1 MLAKLSLVI
10 PIKQGGFMFST
21 IKSALYRI
29 PLALALVVWALSGS
43 ALSQGQDGS
52 LRGEVKDS
60 TGAIVSG
67 AKVIAVNES
76 TGVARETTSS
86 SVGTYSFPNLLVGKY
101 TVTVEASGFKK
112 SVRKNVAILANQV
125 SEAHAALEVGNIEN
139 TVEVTGSELV
149 TTTSSQIGGSL
160 TERGFDLP
168 NPVLGGNPLNFAV
181 LFPNTTTQAGGVA
194 GMGGS
199 VGGNR
204 PRNNNFTIDGV
215 DNNDVA
221 VTGPLSPVIADS
233 VAEFNLLTNQFSA
246 EYGHS
251 TAGQFNVIT
260 KSGTNELHGS
270 AWYYGQNRN
279 LNANDNLVNAAIKA
293 GDIPGAPRY
302 DFNRTGGSAGA
313 PIIKNK
319 LFFFG
324 AYEYQTRGRAATGV
338 TVLTP
343 TSAGLSTLN
352 SLAANSAVRAVL
364 AQLPTASAA
373 TDTDTVNG
381 QTIPVGPFQAFA
393 PDFFTQ
399 HDFQTNVDATLGAH
413 QLRGRF
419 LYDRFRQPNV
429 NPDLPLPQFTGNLA
443 VDNRKVVFTDVWT
456 LSPRLVNDFR
466 TSYSRNVFGLTVPDA
481 FSNFP
486 NVAIDNLGLSFG
498 PDGAAPQSGVQNVYQ
513 FLNNL
518 SYLTGRHQLKG
529 GVEFRHWIAPANFLP
544 RARGEFGYSNL
555 ETLVNDLVPD
565 GLNGALR
572 GAGSG
577 FFAGNQSAIYWF
589 FQDDLKVTKNLTLNL
604 GLRYEYTTNARDTN
618 LQTLNAVSSAP
629 GLFEF
634 RKPETDKNNFAPRFG
649 FAYAPSYE
657 GGLMRALFGE
667 SGKSSIRGGFGIA
680 YDVTFQ
686 NLPTLQLPPQL
697 QTEQNPNLSCA
708 GATRPSWC
716 ATGAGFL
723 AGGGLLQVNV
733 PPTTQAAA
741 RSAVQGIILDQRQ
754 PKTLSWSLSIQ
765 RELARNLSVEVRY
778 LGTRGLNLPIQV
790 RENSISVFER
800 NPGLVLPTFFS
811 PSQVPAT
818 MPATAPTR
826 ADFLNAQDLRFTS
839 LGFDGGFLTS
849 FRPIG
854 NSIYHGG
861 SVDVNRRL
869 SQGFLL
875 KGNWTWSHAID
886 DSTNEL
892 FTSRVNPRRPQY
904 PFDIRNERGNS
915 TIDKTHKFSVAWV
928 YDLPK
933 APVSNAVAK
942 KFLHGWQVNG
952 VYLAETGQP
961 ITALSGQ
968 DANGD
973 IDTAGDRAILNP
985 NGVGL
990 RGSGVNFVRRD
1001 PVTGATSIVTTNP
1014 GSALVVGYVA
1024 KDPNARFIVAEAG
1037 TISTLGRNTIRSP
1050 GLNNW
1055 NLSIFKNTNITETR
1069 YFQFRFEMFNAF
1081 NHRQRSL
1088 GLGTVQGFNGNA
1100 LSTSYANVSSG
1111 LFLDDSQFSGGSRTI
1126 QYGLKFVF

>member
-1 MLAKLSLVI
+1 
-10 PIKQGGFMFST
+10 MFSKT
-21 IKSALYRI
+21 KSALCSI
-29 PLALALVVWALSGS
+29 PLALALAVCALSGGT
-43 ALSQGQDGS
+43 LFQGQDGS
-52 LRGEVKDS
+52 LRGEVKDT

-76 TGVARETTSS
+76 TGVTRETTSS
-86 SVGTYSFPNLLVGKY
+86 SAGTYSFPNLLVGKY

-112 SVRKNVAILANQV
+112 FVRKNVEILANQV
-125 SEAHAALEVGNIEN
+125 SEAPAALEVGNIEN
-139 TVEVTGSELV
+139 TVEVVGSELV
-149 TTTSSQIGGSL
+149 ATTSSQVGGSI
-160 TERGFDLP
+160 TTRGVIELP
-168 NPVLGGNPLNFAV
+168 NPVLGGNPLNLAV

-194 GMGGS
+194 GAGGS

-221 VTGPLSPVIADS
+221 LTGPTSPVIQDS

-251 TAGQFNVIT
+251 TAGQFNIIT

-293 GDIPGAPRY
+293 GDISGPPRF
-302 DFNRTGGSAGA
+302 DFNRTGGSAGG
-313 PIIKNK
+313 PILKNK

-343 TSAGLSTLN
+343 TSAGLATLN
-352 SLAANSAVRAVL
+352 SLAANSAVRATL

-373 TDTDTVNG
+373 SDVETVNG

-393 PDFFTQ
+393 PDFFNQ

-429 NPDLPLPQFTGNLA
+429 NADLPLPQFTGNLA

-456 LSPRLVNDFR
+456 LSPRMINDFR
-466 TSYSRNVFGLTVPDA
+466 TSYSRNVFGLTVPDQ

-498 PDGAAPQSGVQNVYQ
+498 PDGNAPQSGAQNVYQ

-604 GLRYEYTTNARDTN
+604 GLRYEFTTNARDTN

-634 RKPETDKNNFAPRFG
+634 RKPNTDKNNFAPRIG
-649 FAYAPSYE
+649 FAYAPSSE
-657 GGLMRALFGE
+657 GGLMRTLFGE
-667 SGKSSIRGGFGIA
+667 SGKSSIRGGFGVA

-697 QTEQNPNLSCA
+697 QTEQNPQLSCA

-733 PPTTQAAA
+733 PPTTQAGA
-741 RSAVQGIILDQRQ
+741 RSATQGIILDQRQ
-754 PKTLSWSLSIQ
+754 PKTFSWSLSIQ
-765 RELARNLSVEVRY
+765 RELARNLSLEVRY

-790 RENSISVFER
+790 RENAISVFER
-800 NPGLVLPTFFS
+800 NPRLALPTFFS

-818 MPATAPTR
+818 MPATATTL
-826 ADFLNAQDLRFTS
+826 ADFENAQDLRFGS

-854 NSIYHGG
+854 NSIYHSG
-861 SVDVNRRL
+861 SIDVNRRL

-875 KGNWTWSHAID
+875 KGNWTWSHSID

-892 FTSRVNPRRPQY
+892 FTSRVNPRRPQD
-904 PFDIRNERGNS
+904 PFNIRNERGNS
-915 TIDKTHKFSVAWV
+915 VRKKKIHKN
-928 YDLPK
+928 K
-933 APVSNAVAK
+933 RK
-942 KFLHGWQVNG
+942 
-952 VYLAETGQP
+952 
-961 ITALSGQ
+961 
-968 DANGD
+968 
-973 IDTAGDRAILNP
+973 R
-985 NGVGL
+985 
-990 RGSGVNFVRRD
+990 
-1001 PVTGATSIVTTNP
+1001 
-1014 GSALVVGYVA
+1014 
-1024 KDPNARFIVAEAG
+1024 
-1037 TISTLGRNTIRSP
+1037 
-1050 GLNNW
+1050 
-1055 NLSIFKNTNITETR
+1055 
-1069 YFQFRFEMFNAF
+1069 
-1081 NHRQRSL
+1081 
-1088 GLGTVQGFNGNA
+1088 
-1100 LSTSYANVSSG
+1100 
-1111 LFLDDSQFSGGSRTI
+1111 
-1126 QYGLKFVF
+1126 